1 MALLG
6 FLNELSMPPDDAA
19 REVSAAQ
26 LRQFA
31 RSVNAV
37 HRLRR
42 DFALQTQE
50 LIKGWR
56 LGRDLTFD
64 DFLADPVNKD
74 DARILLGAVNRAPL
88 RRDLAAARVND
99 HALEYQV
106 DGAAAEAFGLAD
118 LYDGLAFSFDQPPWQ
133 ARSIIVQRTGLI
145 ETDTGAVELI
155 ATNIGVR
162 NATTPEHVAQH
173 RPWLD
178 HAGKPRFEDF
188 ADFEAHRVNRLANI
202 DFLDHALGQLRGIN
216 PDQPRWNAIC
226 TRLDELQEA
235 MVEWDPAA
243 TPAPAWRTKVTGE
256 GETRRRLC
264 NFEDLDGVVRC
275 FDEHARFT
283 PGMGRVHFRIDA
295 ANRRLIVAH
304 IGDKL

>member
-6 FLNELSMPPDDAA
+6 FLNELSMPGKDAA
-19 REVSAAQ
+19 REVAIVQ

-50 LIKGWR
+50 LIRGWR

-64 DFLADPVNKD
+64 EFLGDPDTKD

-88 RRDLAAARVND
+88 HRDLAAARAADQV
-99 HALEYQV
+99 LEYQV
-106 DGAAAEAFGLAD
+106 GGAAAEALGLAD

-133 ARSIIVQRTGLI
+133 ATLVTIQRSCLV
-145 ETDTGAVELI
+145 ETDLGEVELVAADI
-155 ATNIGVR
+155 DVR
-162 NATTPEHVAQH
+162 NVATPEHVAQH

-178 HAGKPRFEDF
+178 HAGKQRFEDF
-188 ADFEAHRVNRLANI
+188 ADFEAHRADRLANI
-202 DFLDHALGQLRGIN
+202 DFLAGALGQLRGIN

-235 MVEWDPAA
+235 VVEWDPAA
-243 TPAPAWRTKVTGE
+243 APAPAWRTKVTGE

-264 NFEDLDGVVRC
+264 NFEDLDGVTRC

-283 PGMGRVHFRIDA
+283 PGMGRIHFRIDA
-295 ANRRLIVAH
+295 ANHRLIVAH

>member
-1 MALLG
+1 
-6 FLNELSMPPDDAA
+6 MPAGDTA
-19 REVSAAQ
+19 RDVAIVQ

-42 DFALQTQE
+42 DFALQTPE

-64 DFLADPVNKD
+64 EFLGNADTKD

-88 RRDLAAARVND
+88 RRDLAAARAD
-99 HALEYQV
+99 DQLLEYQV
-106 DGAAAEAFGLAD
+106 GGAAAEALGLAD
-118 LYDGLAFSFDQPPWQ
+118 LYDGLAFSFDQAPWQ
-133 ARSIIVQRTGLI
+133 ATSVTVQRSGLV
-145 ETDTGAVELI
+145 ETDAGDVEFVEADI
-155 ATNIGVR
+155 NVR
-162 NATTPEHVAQH
+162 NAAAPEHVAQH

-188 ADFEAHRVNRLANI
+188 ADFEANRADRLANI
-202 DFLDHALGQLRGIN
+202 DFLSNALDQLRGIN
-216 PDQPRWNAIC
+216 PDHPRWNAIC
-226 TRLDELQEA
+226 TRLDELQSA
-235 MVEWDPAA
+235 VVEWDPAA
-243 TPAPAWRTKVTGE
+243 APAPIWRTKVTGE

-264 NFEDLDGVVRC
+264 DFKDLDGVTRC

-295 ANRRLIVAH
+295 TNRRLIVAH